1 MQHDPVPGAKED
13 DLLRQ
18 LAMIGA
24 SCEPPQPDPAGLY
37 KIAEAAPR
45 ENARNSQELQ
55 VAGGGGLSG
64 CAVRLP
70 SPFPTHSPALS
81 STPSSTPSTLSEN
94 GGEAADQDTLLAW
107 LDAVIRA
114 ETSGGGITPPAPRPA
129 PAILAPVQPQGPA
142 VTATATIG
150 GVAFPPTAPVKPK
163 RAANAPKMAPAWLRL
178 SKAARVRAS
187 IEYAEAV
194 GGLAVS
200 LNLHPTKDTAYSSGR
215 LKTSVRRLFRDA
227 LNRALDA
234 AGIKELACC
243 LQFEVSPHGRLHLH
257 GVIDTHDRDPAEVD
271 AIKLAM
277 RKAAGQIMG
286 KGAARQLCLKP
297 ITGAAGWASYI
308 QKAPT
313 PTLAQLK
320 QDMPPII
327 SHAMARR
334 AGNHHDNARK
344 YHLVA

>member
-1 MQHDPVPGAKED
+1 MQHDPVPGAEED
-13 DLLRQ
+13 ELLRQ

-24 SCEPPQPDPAGLY
+24 FCEPPQSDPAGLY

-45 ENARNSQELQ
+45 ENARNPQELQ
-55 VAGGGGLSG
+55 VSGGGGLSG

-70 SPFPTHSPALS
+70 SPFPTHSPAPS
-81 STPSSTPSTLSEN
+81 STPSSTPSTLCEN
-94 GGEAADQDTLLAW
+94 GGEAADQDTLLAR
-107 LDAVIRA
+107 LNQIVKA
-114 ETSGGGITPPAPRPA
+114 ETSGGITPPAPTPA
-129 PAILAPVQPQGPA
+129 PAILAPIQPQAPA

-200 LNLHPTKDTAYSSGR
+200 LNLHPAKDTAYSSGC

-234 AGIKELACC
+234 AGIKELPYC
-243 LQFEVSPHGRLHLH
+243 LQFEASPHGRLHLH
-257 GVIDTHDRDPAEVD
+257 GVIDTHDRDPAAVD

-297 ITGAAGWASYI
+297 ITGAAGWSSYI

-327 SHAMARR
+327 SHTMARR
-334 AGNHHDNARK
+334 AGNHHENARK
-344 YHLVA
+344 YPLVA